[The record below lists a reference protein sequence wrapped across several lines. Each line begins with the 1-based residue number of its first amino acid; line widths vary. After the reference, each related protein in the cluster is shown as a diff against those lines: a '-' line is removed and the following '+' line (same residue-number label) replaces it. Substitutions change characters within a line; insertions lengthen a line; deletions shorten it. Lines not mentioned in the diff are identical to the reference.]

1 MRHGNKNNNLSRTAS
16 HRRALLM
23 NLGCQL
29 ITYKRITTTVAK
41 AKALRSYIEPLIT
54 KTKATESKEAISHNH
69 RIVFSYL
76 NDKAAVKELFTVVA
90 PKVIGR
96 PGGYTRIIKLGARQ
110 GDNAEMAMIELVDFN
125 EIYNNSKVEGAEPA
139 KKTRRSGG
147 AKKATVTSTTTEA
160 AVSTDA
166 NVISDAVVVE
176 ETVATPVLETAAPIV
191 EAVAA
196 PIVEVA
202 PVIEEVV
209 AAPIVEEVAAPVVE
223 ASPIVEEVV
232 AAPVVEETAPL
243 VAAASTSTSTDD
255 LTIIEGIGP
264 KAAEVLIAAGIDT
277 FVKLANTPA
286 DAVKE
291 ILTSA
296 TARVGHLDPTTW
308 AQQSQLAAD
317 GNMEELEALKLRLNN
332 GKEV

>member
-1 MRHGNKNNNLSRTAS
+1 MRHGNKQNNLSRTAS

-41 AKALRSYIEPLIT
+41 AKALRTYIEPLIT
-54 KTKATESKEAISHNH
+54 KTKATDSKEAISHNH

-90 PKVIGR
+90 PKVVGR

-125 EIYNNSKVEGAEPA
+125 EIYGKNIGTAAEPA

-147 AKKATVTSTTTEA
+147 GAKAKAATTSDETI
-160 AVSTDA
+160 TDA
-166 NVISDAVVVE
+166 VI
-176 ETVATPVLETAAPIV
+176 ETVPAPK
-191 EAVAA
+191 
-196 PIVEVA
+196 
-202 PVIEEVV
+202 
-209 AAPIVEEVAAPVVE
+209 
-223 ASPIVEEVV
+223 
-232 AAPVVEETAPL
+232 
-243 VAAASTSTSTDD
+243 AAATSGTDD

-264 KAAEVLIAAGIDT
+264 KAAEVLVAAGIAT
-277 FVKLANTPA
+277 FAELAATDA
-286 DAVKE
+286 DKVKE
-291 ILTSA
+291 ILTAS

-317 GNMEELEALKLRLNN
+317 GKMDELEELKAKLNN
-332 GKEV
+332 GKEA